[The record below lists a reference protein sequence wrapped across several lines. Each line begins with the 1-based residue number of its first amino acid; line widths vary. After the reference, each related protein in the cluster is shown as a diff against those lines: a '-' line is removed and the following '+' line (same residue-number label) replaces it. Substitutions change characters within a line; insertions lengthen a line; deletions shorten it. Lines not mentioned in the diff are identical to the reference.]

1 LSNRGIAV
9 HGRKK
14 LQFIGRVSMDL
25 SAIRIP
31 ANVRVGDELVLWGD
45 EVDPYEQAE
54 AAGTIPYEITT
65 RIGSRVERSDG

>member
-1 LSNRGIAV
+1 
-9 HGRKK
+9 
-14 LQFIGRVSMDL
+14 MDL
-25 SAIRIP
+25 SAVRIP

-65 RIGSRVERSDG
+65 RIGSRVERSDV